1 MQTALAAVVDVA
13 VPVAVAAMMAEWAAG
28 RGDCRP
34 RYAADHGADW
44 AADRSAGGDA
54 SEGTDRLCR
63 RRAGAERKASQ
74 RDQGNLVHD
83 RFLPQF

>member
-1 MQTALAAVVDVA
+1 VVDVA

-34 RYAADHGADW
+34 RYGADW